1 MKGSVGGPL
10 AGLAAIMVV
19 ASAFVPFWD
28 GAKASEL
35 AIRGL
40 WQGYN
45 GLSAASFITSIAM
58 ILCIGGVILL
68 GSAVAGSQALS
79 FLGFLWV
86 GGLLALFTSQARA
99 SVSVGDFLLNEV
111 DWGFWVAAGG
121 AFIALIAG
129 FISRSVS
136 TEYRH

>member
-10 AGLAAIMVV
+10 AGLAAILVT
-19 ASAFVPFWD
+19 ASAFLPFWD
-28 GAKASEL
+28 GAKAYEL
-35 AIRGL
+35 SIRGL

-45 GLSAASFITSIAM
+45 GLSTASFITSIAV

-68 GSAVAGSQALS
+68 ASAVAGSQALS

-86 GGLLALFTSQARA
+86 GGLLAVFTSQARG
-99 SVSVGDFLLNEV
+99 STSVGDFLVQEV

-121 AFIALIAG
+121 VFVALIAA

-136 TEYRH
+136 SEYRH